1 MVEEARQ
8 GFLGAAFALG
18 FFRSAVAVFA
28 RMTAEGGLLWL
39 LISSQPA
46 RWHGRE
52 RESSDVT
59 SEATPRLIGS

>member
-46 RWHGRE
+46 RWHG
-52 RESSDVT
+52 
-59 SEATPRLIGS
+59 